1 MHVPKEVLKDFNRR
15 TFLKAA
21 STGAATAA
29 AATGLGSKAFG
40 APNNALGAKEQ
51 FLLDRITFG
60 RSPEMVQE
68 IQARGYTGFLN
79 WQLQLPGEDVID
91 DSRLFESPKPNE
103 TPPFPGGDAYL
114 ENPIAVRPW
123 EMTPHEVLFDTF
135 DPAPLPAGNTL
146 TYPPPAGGPMSGH
159 GPQLLT
165 RGGWFGKHQLRWVM
179 TDFLQNV
186 HNTYILQPY
195 QYLFWS
201 KTLKDVSYKHAL
213 GSYAQL
219 VLDSS
224 KSSSMSWYLG
234 QPDSDADAPN
244 ENYPRELVELHTM
257 GVNDVVI
264 ETTTYET
271 FQEFD
276 IAEISKILTGW
287 DMVGWHV
294 FEGLEPLT
302 PALGDFRFDD
312 DAHADGDKT
321 VSNTGPWPGLGPKT
335 YPIDSSPASA
345 GQAEGEQLIQDLCA
359 HPLTALFISKRL
371 VQWFIGDDYQGLF
384 YEVWL
389 RVAVTFFLSGG
400 DLKQTVGEL
409 FNEAHFDQIC
419 PPGRRFNKVRRP
431 ANKVLNFLRALEA
444 RIDYDAE
451 QDQGWYFQQILMG
464 QINGY
469 WAAPNGYQ
477 PENEKWIGTMQPVIK
492 FYFDA
497 IWGGQGLVD
506 PDTQLPVKGNRLRV
520 DDSVLDDIFPAGT
533 PLTEYARLASDRLM
547 GGCVQQGEIDAI
559 TTSLLNTTQ
568 GTNPTHPGDPRRW
581 ALFFVLVSPSYQYF
595 C

>member
-1 MHVPKEVLKDFNRR
+1 MQVPKEVLQDFNRR
-15 TFLKAA
+15 VFLKAA

-40 APNNALGAKEQ
+40 TPNGSLGVKEQ

-60 RSPEMVQE
+60 RNAEMVQE
-68 IQARGYTGFLN
+68 IQTRGYTGFLN
-79 WQLQLPGEDVID
+79 WQLQLPGEDEID
-91 DSRLFESPKPNE
+91 DSRLFESPKPDE
-103 TPPFPGGDAYL
+103 TPPFPGGPAYL

-123 EMTPHEVLFDTF
+123 ELTPYEIAFDEF
-135 DPAPLPAGNTL
+135 DPAPLPPGTTL
-146 TYPPPAGGPMSGH
+146 TYPAPGGGPMSGH

-201 KTLKDVSYKHAL
+201 KTLKEVTYEHAL
-213 GSYAQL
+213 GSYAKL
-219 VLDSS
+219 VFESS
-224 KSSSMSWYLG
+224 KSSSMAWYLG

-244 ENYPRELVELHTM
+244 ENYGRELAELHTM
-257 GVNDVVI
+257 GVDDVLI
-264 ETTTYET
+264 DPTTFVT
-271 FQEFD
+271 FQEGD
-276 IAEISKILTGW
+276 ISEIAKILTGW
-287 DMVGWHV
+287 DMVGWDDLLN
-294 FEGLEPLT
+294 FQLP
-302 PALGDFRFDD
+302 PSNLGDFTFDNSI
-312 DAHADGDKT
+312 HATGDKT
-321 VSNTGPWPGLGPKT
+321 VSNTGPSPNFGPKT
-335 YPIDSSPASA
+335 YPIDGNPASA
-345 GQAEGEQLIQDLCA
+345 GMAEGMQLIADLCL

-389 RVAVTFFLSGG
+389 RTAVRFYSSHGNL
-400 DLKQTVGEL
+400 QATVQEL
-409 FNEAHFDQIC
+409 FNETFFDQIC
-419 PPGRRFNKVRRP
+419 PPGRRYNKVRRP
-431 ANKVLNFLRALEA
+431 ANKVLNLIRALEA
-444 RIDYDAE
+444 HIDYDAE
-451 QDQGWYFQQILMG
+451 ADKGWYFQQILMG

-477 PENEKWIGTMQPVIK
+477 PENDKWIGTMQPVIK
-492 FYFDA
+492 FYFDT
-497 IWGGQGLVD
+497 IWGGEGIVD
-506 PDTQLPVKGNRLRV
+506 PGTQQVVKGNRLRV

-533 PLTEYARLASDRLM
+533 HITDYARLASERLM

-559 TTSLLNTTQ
+559 TTSLINTTQ
-568 GTNPTHPGDPRRW
+568 GSNPTHPGDPRRW